1 MKEEAPMLTM
11 KQKLQLMVFVQGMP
25 APLSAADLVTQAAEY
40 VGCPVNTADI
50 KEACKNAEIKYS
62 QVCATAS
69 SPVAVLHNRVTAIE
83 TENAKLR
90 LQLAELH
97 RNFLEMKSDL
107 NDMKHQMRTMNEKLS
122 PLRIEP

>member
-1 MKEEAPMLTM
+1 MLTM

-25 APLSAADLVTQAAEY
+25 TPLSAADIVTQAADY

-69 SPVAVLHNRVTAIE
+69 SPVAVLHNRVTAVE
-83 TENAKLR
+83 AENIKLR
-90 LQLAELH
+90 THLAE
-97 RNFLEMKSDL
+97 MKNDL
-107 NDMKHQMRTMNEKLS
+107 NDMKHQMRTLNEKLS
-122 PLRIEP
+122 PLRVG